1 MMKGKVL
8 SKVIALTLSA
18 AMLLSGPAVSYGAEG
33 QAA

>member
-18 AMLLSGPAVSYGAEG
+18 AMLLSGSAVSYGAEG